1 MGSTNWSQEVWLK
14 ELFKKGGHE
23 VRKGNLLRESQGSER
38 KEVDMVKIHCRHV
51 RNFPIKDKNILLKS
65 RILHSIFTVLSIIRS
80 TVLSKTVNK
89 NQGLFILIF

>member
-1 MGSTNWSQEVWLK
+1 
-14 ELFKKGGHE
+14 
-23 VRKGNLLRESQGSER
+23 
-38 KEVDMVKIHCRHV
+38 MVKIHCRHV

-89 NQGLFILIF
+89 NQGLLSYLIFLKNYFMYMNVLFACVSCTQGGHLQLEL